1 MTKAIGKIMGI
12 KQKDRK
18 EEMRRGIIN
27 LEGEVTKKRNSLRE
41 EVTKKRNSQAG
52 ESQERRK

>member
-1 MTKAIGKIMGI
+1 MGI

-41 EVTKKRNSQAG
+41 EVTKKRTSQAG